1 MDTLFELL
9 GEIFI
14 EVYLE
19 LMLLIIPD
27 NKVNKGLQIFAKIF
41 AILMII
47 LLAASLIIG
56 ANLIEKGD
64 TAVGITI
71 ISIAGALSLAQI
83 ILGIIFY
90 KKNHRE

>member
-1 MDTLFELL
+1 
-9 GEIFI
+9 
-14 EVYLE
+14 
-19 LMLLIIPD
+19 MLLIVPN

-83 ILGIIFY
+83 ILAIIFY